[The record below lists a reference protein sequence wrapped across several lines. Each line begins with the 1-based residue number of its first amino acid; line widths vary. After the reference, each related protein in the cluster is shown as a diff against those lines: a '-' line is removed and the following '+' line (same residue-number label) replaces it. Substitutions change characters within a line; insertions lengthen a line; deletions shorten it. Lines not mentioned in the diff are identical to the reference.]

1 MQTTIIEQGTTLMLY
16 GMGTVFAF
24 LTLLV
29 FATTL
34 MSYLVSRFSS
44 LNEAAES
51 PSENNSIQSDQPSP
65 QVLAAIKA
73 AIKLH
78 RNR

>member
-1 MQTTIIEQGTTLMLY
+1 MKTTMIEQGTTLMLY
-16 GMGTVFAF
+16 GMGTVFTF

-34 MSYLVSRFSS
+34 MSYLVSRFQRQTDVDE
-44 LNEAAES
+44 LS
-51 PSENNSIQSDQPSP
+51 PPSNSGQSDLPNP
-65 QVLAAIKA
+65 QLLAAIKA
-73 AIKLH
+73 AINLH